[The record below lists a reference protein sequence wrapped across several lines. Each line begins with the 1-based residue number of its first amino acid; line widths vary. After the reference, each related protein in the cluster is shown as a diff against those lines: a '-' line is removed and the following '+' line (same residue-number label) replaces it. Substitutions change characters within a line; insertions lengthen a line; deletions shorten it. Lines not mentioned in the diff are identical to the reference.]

1 MEHLVE
7 KLTAHFNTLAKNYP
21 AFDVFAFTDAE
32 KSAQIREDFYQLYLD
47 SFRPEDNKIFRE
59 RREYDCSACRN
70 FIRNMGGVVFI
81 DKTNM
86 KQVSIWDLDMSGT
99 VFEPVVKAL
108 SSYIQTLPI
117 QNVYLNNERRVGMDS
132 NIELLPDGRTHK
144 WTHLFLDLPPQLLAD
159 RRDSIN
165 TQRSKI
171 KSARDVFKRGL
182 DEITPESLETVI
194 DLIVQNSLYKGQ
206 EWLPVIK
213 QFQAKQ
219 SRYQKNS
226 NKKKELFA
234 WVSQDL
240 NSVVGRLRNTSMG
253 TLLVDLSDGRDLNE
267 AVSAYERIVAP
278 TNYKRPKAL
287 FTPKMVKAAQEQIEN
302 LGLTSALQRRFAV
315 PEDISVSDIAFVD
328 RDVKGRMRNVDVF
341 ENLMIE
347 AKASPKKFNRAQE
360 IGIEEFMRDVLPT
373 LTRLEAFVEG
383 RHARNF
389 VSLVAPVDANAKNLF
404 QWNNNFSWAY
414 AGNITD
420 SDIRENVKSA
430 GGNVDGFL
438 RFSLQWNTG
447 DKLESDDLDAHCVIT
462 PEGRSRNKQ
471 HISFSNKQ
479 AAGGE
484 LDIDIMHPK
493 SNVPAV
499 ENIFWSK
506 KSDLKSGTYKFYI
519 NNYSHRSGTNG
530 FEAELEINGEIHR
543 FNYNKE
549 LRTGEDVEVAT
560 VTFDEHTGEY
570 SIKAHLDSD
579 TISKNIWGVNTQS
592 FVPVSLVTLSP
603 NYWGSEH
610 GVGNKHY
617 MFMLEDA
624 INETQPNGFF
634 NEFIRPELREHKRV
648 FEALGSKLRV
658 PESEDQLSGLG
669 FSSTQPNELIV
680 KAIGTTERVLK
691 IKF

>member
-1 MEHLVE
+1 MEQLVA
-7 KLTAHFNTLAKNYP
+7 KLTAHFNTLTKKYP
-21 AFDVFAFTDAE
+21 TAFDVFAFTDPE
-32 KSAQIREDFYQLYLD
+32 KSAQAREDFYQLYQD
-47 SFRPEDNKIFRE
+47 SFRPEDNKIYRE

-70 FIRNMGGVVFI
+70 FIRNMGGVIFI
-81 DKTNM
+81 DNDFNKI
-86 KQVSIWDLDMSGT
+86 SIWDIDAAGT
-99 VFEPVVKAL
+99 DFEPVLPILSKTVKAL
-108 SSYIQTLPI
+108 PI
-117 QNVYLNNERRVGMDS
+117 QSIYVNDGRRVGIDS
-132 NIELLPDGRTHK
+132 NLELLENGQTHK
-144 WTHLFLDLPPQLLAD
+144 WSHVYLDLPNSLMKS
-159 RRDSIN
+159 R
-165 TQRSKI
+165 TQTIAEMRSQAN
-171 KSARDVFKRGL
+171 SSHDVFKRGL
-182 DEITPESLETVI
+182 TELTTESLQTVL
-194 DLIVQNSLYKGQ
+194 DLIAQNSLYKGA
-206 EWLPVIK
+206 EWK
-213 QFQAKQ
+213 QII
-219 SRYQKNS
+219 QKFLKEKTQFDKLS
-226 NKKKELFA
+226 SKKKELFVWSSPA
-234 WVSQDL
+234 L
-240 NSVVGRLRNTSMG
+240 NTAVGRLRNTSMG
-253 TLLVDLSDGRDLNE
+253 TLLVDLSEGRDLNE

-287 FTPKMVKAAQEQIEN
+287 FTPKMVKAAQEKIEE

-347 AKASPKKFNRAQE
+347 AKASPKKFDRAQE

-389 VSLVAPVDANAKNLF
+389 VSLIAPVDAEAKNLF
-404 QWNNNFSWAY
+404 QWDNNFSWAY

-438 RFSLQWNTG
+438 RFSLQWNSG
-447 DKLESDDLDAHCVIT
+447 DRYESDDLDAHCRIRPNQT
-462 PEGRSRNKQ
+462 SPKHIYFGNK
-471 HISFSNKQ
+471 S
-479 AAGGE
+479 AAGGQ
-484 LDIDIMHPK
+484 LDVDIMHPK
-493 SNVPAV
+493 RNVSAV

-506 KSDLKSGTYKFYI
+506 KSDLESGTYDFYI

-543 FNYNKE
+543 FNYNRE
-549 LRTGEDVEVAT
+549 LRSDEDVKVAT
-560 VTFDEHTGEY
+560 LTFDATTGEY

-579 TISKNIWGVNTQS
+579 TISKEIWGVNTQR

-603 NYWGSEH
+603 NYWGSER

-617 MFMLEDA
+617 MFMLENATNDS
-624 INETQPNGFF
+624 QPNGFF

-658 PESEDQLSGLG
+658 PESDEQLSGLG
-669 FSSTQPNELIV
+669 FASTQPNELIV
-680 KAIGTTERVLK
+680 KAIGATERVLK

>member
-7 KLTAHFNTLAKNYP
+7 KLTAHFNTLTEKYT

-70 FIRNMGGVVFI
+70 FIRNIGGVVFI
-81 DKTNM
+81 DKDLN
-86 KQVSIWDLDMSGT
+86 KISIWDIDVTGT
-99 VFEPVVKAL
+99 DFEPVLPLISKAVKAL
-108 SSYIQTLPI
+108 PI
-117 QNVYLNNERRVGMDS
+117 QSIYVNDTRRVGTES
-132 NIELLPDGRTHK
+132 NIELLENGQTHK
-144 WTHLFLDLPPQLLAD
+144 WDHIYLDLPNNLLKPQSK
-159 RRDSIN
+159 SIAEI
-165 TQRSKI
+165 RSKANG
-171 KSARDVFKRGL
+171 SYDVFKRGL
-182 DEITPESLETVI
+182 TELSIESLQTVM
-194 DLIVQNSLYKGQ
+194 DLIYQNSLYKGT
-206 EWLPVIK
+206 EWSQIIKDFLKAKRQFDTLPN
-213 QFQAKQ
+213 AK
-219 SRYQKNS
+219 KD
-226 NKKKELFA
+226 LFV
-234 WVSQDL
+234 WTQNL
-240 NSVVGRLRNTSMG
+240 NSPVARLRNTSMG

-287 FTPKMVKAAQEQIEN
+287 FTPKMIKAAQEQIEK

-347 AKASPKKFNRAQE
+347 AKSSPKKFNRAQE

-389 VSLVAPVDANAKNLF
+389 VSLIAPVDAEAKNLF

-438 RFSLQWNTG
+438 RFSLQWNSG
-447 DKLESDDLDAHCVIT
+447 DRHESDDLDAHCVIT
-462 PEGRSRNKQ
+462 PTGQSFNKK
-471 HISFSNKQ
+471 HISFSNKH
-479 AAGGE
+479 AAGGK
-484 LDIDIMHPK
+484 LDVDIIHPK

-519 NNYSHRSGTNG
+519 NNYSHRSGTDG
-530 FEAELEINGEIHR
+530 FEAELEINGEVHR

-549 LRTGEDVEVAT
+549 LRTGEDVAVAT
-560 VTFDEHTGEY
+560 VTFDEKTGEY
-570 SIKAHLDSD
+570 SIKSHLDTD

-603 NYWGSEH
+603 NYWGSER